1 MAYHTMGDFSLPP
14 PCTVHR
20 RPPRVYGG
28 TTAHNTQTLDDDA
41 RDHHT
46 TGHTAMPYSTRRS
59 HHQHT
64 PGRAHSVHNNDS
76 ANHDAACSV
85 CCCAARSPRCRLGQA
100 SASNGCCRTVCTVA
114 LALRAHSSSQPPSKG
129 SLRGSKCTPLCN
141 SQLPACKPIV
151 CRRSQV
157 SKSYIDA
164 EQRHQRSSIL
174 DTCCM
179 TPRARALSACMQ

>member
-1 MAYHTMGDFSLPP
+1 MCTYFSAHIKGLHSTALHCRQLYLQAQPGLRRKREVHTPWHTIPWGTSLYRLRV
-14 PCTVHR
+14 PCTVDH
-20 RPPRVYGG
+20 RVYTG

-85 CCCAARSPRCRLGQA
+85 LLCCAQPSVPTWPGERKQWVLPYGVYGGTRASRSLELNLQAR
-100 SASNGCCRTVCTVA
+100 VV
-114 LALRAHSSSQPPSKG
+114 
-129 SLRGSKCTPLCN
+129 
-141 SQLPACKPIV
+141 
-151 CRRSQV
+151 
-157 SKSYIDA
+157 
-164 EQRHQRSSIL
+164 
-174 DTCCM
+174 
-179 TPRARALSACMQ
+179 

>member
-1 MAYHTMGDFSLPP
+1 MYRAPS
-14 PCTVHR
+14 
-20 RPPRVYGG
+20 
-28 TTAHNTQTLDDDA
+28 TTACIRGRQHTTHRPSTTTP
-41 RDHHT
+41 RDHHHRP
-46 TGHTAMPYSTRRS
+46 HTMPYSTRRS

-64 PGRAHSVHNNDS
+64 PGRAHSVHSNS

-85 CCCAARSPRCRLGQA
+85 LLCCAQPSVPTRPGERKQWVLPYVYGGTRA
-100 SASNGCCRTVCTVA
+100 SLT
-114 LALRAHSSSQPPSKG
+114 RAQPPSKG

>member
-20 RPPRVYGG
+20 RPPRVYGDDS
-28 TTAHNTQTLDDDA
+28 TQHTDP
-41 RDHHT
+41 RRRTRPPHHWP
-46 TGHTAMPYSTRRS
+46 HTMPYSTRRS

-64 PGRAHSVHNNDS
+64 PGRALSVHSNS

-85 CCCAARSPRCRLGQA
+85 LLCCAQPSVPTLASRRAQA
-100 SASNGCCRTVCTVA
+100 MGAAVRCTVA

-157 SKSYIDA
+157 SKS
-164 EQRHQRSSIL
+164 
-174 DTCCM
+174 
-179 TPRARALSACMQ
+179 

>member
-1 MAYHTMGDFSLPP
+1 MLYRLQLLQLVPNFRRHRDLGEREKSTHHGSNATMGDFSLA
-14 PCTVHR
+14 HYDLISQHNGR
-20 RPPRVYGG
+20 SRSRSRPTDRPTDAHPLAHQQQSPVRQNGWLRV
-28 TTAHNTQTLDDDA
+28 
-41 RDHHT
+41 
-46 TGHTAMPYSTRRS
+46 
-59 HHQHT
+59 
-64 PGRAHSVHNNDS
+64 V
-76 ANHDAACSV
+76 
-85 CCCAARSPRCRLGQA
+85 
-100 SASNGCCRTVCTVA
+100 
-114 LALRAHSSSQPPSKG
+114 QPPSKG

-151 CRRSQV
+151 CRGSQV

>member
-1 MAYHTMGDFSLPP
+1 MLYRLQLLQLVPNFRRHRDLGEREKSTHHGSNATMGDFSLAHYDLISQHNGRSRSRSRP
-14 PCTVHR
+14 TDR
-20 RPPRVYGG
+20 RPSAGP
-28 TTAHNTQTLDDDA
+28 
-41 RDHHT
+41 
-46 TGHTAMPYSTRRS
+46 
-59 HHQHT
+59 HQQQ
-64 PGRAHSVHNNDS
+64 
-76 ANHDAACSV
+76 
-85 CCCAARSPRCRLGQA
+85 SPVTSWLC
-100 SASNGCCRTVCTVA
+100 VV
-114 LALRAHSSSQPPSKG
+114 QPPSKG

-151 CRRSQV
+151 CRGSQV

>member
-20 RPPRVYGG
+20 RPPRVYGDDSTQHTDPRRRRHE
-28 TTAHNTQTLDDDA
+28 TT
-41 RDHHT
+41 T
-46 TGHTAMPYSTRRS
+46 TGHTPCRIALAVAIISTPQAARTQCTATVRTT
-59 HHQHT
+59 T
-64 PGRAHSVHNNDS
+64 PRVR
-76 ANHDAACSV
+76 